1 MKLILLLL
9 IVCSQLV
16 HAGIKYSFVNILTVG
31 VTIQNLF
38 NVVVKKIAEK
48 KVEVQISEENLNLSC
63 AIEKRFNKI
72 AKSLKGFTQK
82 KWEEVRDKLGFLMI
96 DGPALIHSYI
106 KTIKSKKK
114 VYFKSLNEKFQS
126 MEGAAPIEI

>member
-1 MKLILLLL
+1 M
-9 IVCSQLV
+9 
-16 HAGIKYSFVNILTVG
+16 
-31 VTIQNLF
+31 
-38 NVVVKKIAEK
+38 
-48 KVEVQISEENLNLSC
+48 NLSC
-63 AIEKRFNKI
+63 FREKRFNKI